1 MMTLLNYTDTY
12 WCGCSFTQK
21 QKFVNIHTTVK
32 AHPIHRHICQHCLLV
47 MQIKVSNEII
57 ISHVGDTCG
66 KLFLNVWTMFILVKY
81 LCFECFTFTLNVAD
95 LFFFSFQVT
104 FPTRPFLQQAH
115 WHGFR
120 VSSAMSTIPVFI
132 TPLKEKHPDEWATST
147 TPCEKLFCTVS
158 QTVYRDFSFLWLWPL
173 MEVYSV
179 IFSLSRLLVDIRTV
193 LTISGN
199 RTALSGLQDL
209 SQAIQRLGER
219 PDAWPSTARW
229 SNVSL

>member
-95 LFFFSFQVT
+95 FFFFHFRSLSQQGPSFSRHTGMGSGYHLQCQQSLFSSPHCRRNTRTSEQLRQLHVRNFSVQYLRPCIVIFLFF
-104 FPTRPFLQQAH
+104 
-115 WHGFR
+115 GFG
-120 VSSAMSTIPVFI
+120 
-132 TPLKEKHPDEWATST
+132 H
-147 TPCEKLFCTVS
+147 
-158 QTVYRDFSFLWLWPL
+158 
-173 MEVYSV
+173 
-179 IFSLSRLLVDIRTV
+179 
-193 LTISGN
+193 
-199 RTALSGLQDL
+199 
-209 SQAIQRLGER
+209 
-219 PDAWPSTARW
+219 
-229 SNVSL
+229 